1 MDFPAQLRVPGPTP
15 IPTRVQRAMEA
26 PMINHRGPE
35 FKALLREL
43 EEGLKWGF
51 GTSHDLLIYA
61 ASGTGGMESAVANL
75 ISPGERVLA
84 VTMGAFGD
92 RFADLAEAFGAQ
104 VVRYALPW
112 GEAADP
118 EDLDA
123 ILARE
128 DDVHTVLLTHN
139 ETSTGVTN
147 PLEALASV
155 IKQRGRLLVLD
166 GVSSIGSIELPVDA
180 WGVDVAITASQK
192 GWMVPPGLTM
202 LSVSPAAWERQAAVT
217 GPRFYFDWTR
227 ARKMQ
232 AEGATYSTPAVGLMF
247 GLREALLAMRE
258 EGLPAIYRRHL
269 RIAAAFRAAARALG
283 LTLLAHPDV
292 ASPTVTAVHLPP
304 ALQGASAKDLFRTWR
319 ERYRLVL
326 ATGQGPLKD
335 RIFRIGHLGAV
346 YEDDVAAT
354 VSALERGLADHGH
367 QVTEGAALSA
377 AQRALEAPEAAVT
390 R

>member
-1 MDFPAQLRVPGPTP
+1 MDFPYQLRIPGPTP
-15 IPTRVQRAMEA
+15 IPARVQRAMDV

-35 FKALLREL
+35 FKALLREV
-43 EEGLKWGF
+43 EEGLRWAF
-51 GTSHDLLIYA
+51 GTTHDMLIYP
-61 ASGTGGMESAVANL
+61 ASGTGGMESAVANVV
-75 ISPGERVLA
+75 SPGDRVLA
-84 VTMGAFGD
+84 VTIGAFGD

-128 DDVHTVLLTHN
+128 EDIRTVLLTHN
-139 ETSTGVTN
+139 ETSTGVVN
-147 PLEALASV
+147 PLQPLAAV
-155 IKQRGRLLVLD
+155 VKQHGRLLLLD
-166 GVSSIGSIELPVDA
+166 GVSSIGSIDLPVDGG
-180 WGVDVAITASQK
+180 GVDVAISASLK

-202 LSVSPAAWERQAAVT
+202 LSVSPAAWERQATARA
-217 GPRFYFDWTR
+217 PHYYFDWTR
-227 ARKMQ
+227 ARTLQ
-232 AEGATYSTPAVGLMF
+232 AEGATFTTPAVSLMF
-247 GLREALLAMRE
+247 GLREALTAMRE

-269 RIAAAFRAAARALG
+269 RVAAAFRAAARALG
-283 LTLLAHPDV
+283 LTLLAAPEV

-304 ALQGASAKDLFRTWR
+304 ALQGAAAGELFRTWR

-326 ATGQGPLKD
+326 GTGQGPLKD

-346 YEDDVAAT
+346 YEEDVLAT
-354 VSALERGLADHGH
+354 VAALERGLMDHGH
-367 QVTEGAALSA
+367 AVTEGAARSA
-377 AQRALEAPEAAVT
+377 ALRALTASEAAVS